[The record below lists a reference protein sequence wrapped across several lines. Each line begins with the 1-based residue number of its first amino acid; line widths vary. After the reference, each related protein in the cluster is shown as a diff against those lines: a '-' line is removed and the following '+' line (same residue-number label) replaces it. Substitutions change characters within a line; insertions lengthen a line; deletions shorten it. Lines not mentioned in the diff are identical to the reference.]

1 MALKPTVKDA
11 LNLGEAALKGGGKL
25 LPKLKPFGTAITV
38 ISATMSVVTL
48 AGWAITRVQD
58 KKKKQQLR
66 DRLKAEIGKKGDL

>member
-11 LNLGEAALKGGGKL
+11 LNLGEAALKSGGKL

-48 AGWAITRVQD
+48 VGWAITRRQD
-58 KKKKQQLR
+58 QKKKQEMR
-66 DRLKAEIGKKGDL
+66 DKITKK